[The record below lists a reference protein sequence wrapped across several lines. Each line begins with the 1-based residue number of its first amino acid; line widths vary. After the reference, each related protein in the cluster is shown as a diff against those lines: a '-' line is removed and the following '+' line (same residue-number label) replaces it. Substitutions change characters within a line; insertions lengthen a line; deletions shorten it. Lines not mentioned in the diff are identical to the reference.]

1 MHAAAASA
9 VSAIPEV
16 RAFLLRAQQELAENC
31 SVVMDGRDIGTVV
44 LPRAELKVFLTAS
57 PEERARRRFLEL
69 QAKGENQSFEEVLQ
83 DIRDRD
89 HNDMTRELNPLR
101 KAEDAIELDTT
112 GLNIDQVVEEVLK
125 IVRG

>member
-1 MHAAAASA
+1 MS
-9 VSAIPEV
+9 
-16 RAFLLRAQQELAENC
+16 
-31 SVVMDGRDIGTVV
+31 TVKTPWKESLGD
-44 LPRAELKVFLTAS
+44 LPFTLEYFQGSMWEGV
-57 PEERARRRFLEL
+57 EL